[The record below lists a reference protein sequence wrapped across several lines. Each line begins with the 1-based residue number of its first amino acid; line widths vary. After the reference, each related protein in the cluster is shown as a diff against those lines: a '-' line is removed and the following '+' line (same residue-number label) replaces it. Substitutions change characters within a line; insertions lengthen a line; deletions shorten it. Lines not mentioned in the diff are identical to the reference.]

1 MLSSKTIYV
10 GDGEPAVHTFKGA
23 MPSLTDGGRYCGVL
37 YQSSSQV
44 SDVAFFTVG
53 ATSAIEDIATDN
65 QVESREYYTIS
76 GVKVAEENLE
86 PGLYIVVKKMTNG
99 EIVTTKKM
107 VR

>member
-1 MLSSKTIYV
+1 MY
-10 GDGEPAVHTFKGA
+10 
-23 MPSLTDGGRYCGVL
+23 GGRYCGVL

-86 PGLYIVVKKMTNG
+86 PGLYIVVEQMSNG